1 MHVLSFFRKFSE
13 LLVGPVTEDISFTGS
28 RAVVAGISSRREVNI
43 LFLGEISVVFVGEI
57 VFDCFIF
64 AANTYGEAFVVVLGF
79 LRKFSELLVGPG
91 TENISFTTSRAVVA
105 GISSRREV
113 NILFFGEILV
123 VFVGEIVFDCFI
135 FAANTY
141 GKAFVVL
148 IASRV
153 EHFEGED
160 TGKIA
165 NFFSG
170 TNIHFIVQYSD
181 KVQ

>member
-1 MHVLSFFRKFSE
+1 MHVLSFLRKFSE
-13 LLVGPVTEDISFTGS
+13 LLGGPGTEVISFTGS

-64 AANTYGEAFVVVLGF
+64 AADTYGEAFVVLMAF
-79 LRKFSELLVGPG
+79 
-91 TENISFTTSRAVVA
+91 
-105 GISSRREV
+105 
-113 NILFFGEILV
+113 
-123 VFVGEIVFDCFI
+123 GEIVFDCFI